1 MKIYIKDGETGRR
14 LRLALPSRLL
24 FGKFGRA
31 IVKRAVDNGL
41 KNNSAKADCVGTANI
56 DADGIG
62 AAELDDTTGFDEFE
76 TEEEL
81 ELEFDGD
88 KALSAD
94 ENAES
99 AASDEKPMLTGAQV
113 SELMKVILEM
123 RRKHPG
129 WVAVDVRSADGTEVR
144 IKL

>member
-41 KNNSAKADCVGTANI
+41 KNNSAKAECVGTANI

-88 KALSAD
+88 EALSAD
-94 ENAES
+94 GNAES
-99 AASDEKPMLTGAQV
+99 AASDEKPTLTGAQV

-129 WVAVDVRSADGTEVR
+129 WVAVDVHSADGTEVR

>member
-31 IVKRAVDNGL
+31 IVKHAVDNGL

-88 KALSAD
+88 SSLSAD

-99 AASDEKPMLTGAQV
+99 AASDEKPTLTGAQV